1 MKCNKVKYNKMRCA
15 YVYMLHKATFFQTL
29 VIHYKFLDLEP
40 FPHTIS
46 TNVYF
51 IFFFKQ
57 IYLKYKCTY
66 LKSNYQDFW
75 ILGQIVRVLEV
86 PIHS

>member
-51 IFFFKQ
+51 IFFFK
-57 IYLKYKCTY
+57 
-66 LKSNYQDFW
+66 
-75 ILGQIVRVLEV
+75 
-86 PIHS
+86 